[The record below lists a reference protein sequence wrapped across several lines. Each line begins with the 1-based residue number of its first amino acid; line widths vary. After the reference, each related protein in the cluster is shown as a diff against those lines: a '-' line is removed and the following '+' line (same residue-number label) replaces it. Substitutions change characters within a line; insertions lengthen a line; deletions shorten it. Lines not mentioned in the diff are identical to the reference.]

1 LQFAPTIGAIG
12 KTQNPQNPSI
22 RTVRDADKKGR
33 LRWCFSPTKYKAI
46 DLLVTTPTR
55 VKREGTKKTVT
66 PMN

>member
-1 LQFAPTIGAIG
+1 MNL
-12 KTQNPQNPSI
+12 KNPQNPSI
-22 RTVRDADKKGR
+22 RSVHDADKKGR

-46 DLLVTTPTR
+46 DLLTTQTR